1 MIMIMI
7 YMVMIFMMTMMMMMM
22 MMMVTKRP
30 GRGRPSKHVT
40 EKVVAGEGALEQG
53 RTLWVWKSFLFF
65 FLLQKLIFFCK
76 KTCAN
81 LCFCGPLINTK
92 IITYRI

>member
-7 YMVMIFMMTMMMMMM
+7 FMMMIFMTMTMMTMM

-30 GRGRPSKHVT
+30 GRGRSSKHVT
-40 EKVVAGEGALEQG
+40 EKVVAREGALEQG

-65 FLLQKLIFFCK
+65 FFFR
-76 KTCAN
+76 N
-81 LCFCGPLINTK
+81 
-92 IITYRI
+92 